1 MACSLFLSGVRILCL
16 AFLSLLHNNASA
28 FVTPQAFVVGSRSSS
43 SSGSGSGM
51 NMLPSSSSFLLGDNG
66 AALVDAVTSVEASE
80 ESALGVLRNFFI
92 GISAVVVGLGLLT
105 YATAAFIVPKA
116 AQRLEADTNRLR
128 PGLWEEYV
136 AKLEEGETM
145 SMRPDLL
152 QELGNIMQPV
162 ILADFDES
170 AAKKDQQKQTPSDA
184 SSSPAASPP
193 PIMDATI
200 VTNEPESTSTTATN
214 EPESSPPP
222 STAPTTTT
230 TDWQD

>member
-1 MACSLFLSGVRILCL
+1 MACSLFLSGVRLLCL
-16 AFLSLLHNNASA
+16 ALLSLIHNNASA
-28 FVTPQAFVVGSRSSS
+28 FVTPQAFVGSRSSS
-43 SSGSGSGM
+43 TGTTSTLHTPPLPLLVHSSSGM
-51 NMLPSSSSFLLGDNG
+51 NMLPSSFLLGDNG

-92 GISAVVVGLGLLT
+92 GITAVVVGLGLLT

-128 PGLWEEYV
+128 PGLWDEYI

-170 AAKKDQQKQTPSDA
+170 AAKKDQQKQTSSGA
-184 SSSPAASPP
+184 SSSPASSPP
-193 PIMDATI
+193 SVMDATI
-200 VTNEPESTSTTATN
+200 VTNEPDS
-214 EPESSPPP
+214 SSPP
-222 STAPTTTT
+222 STTPTTTT